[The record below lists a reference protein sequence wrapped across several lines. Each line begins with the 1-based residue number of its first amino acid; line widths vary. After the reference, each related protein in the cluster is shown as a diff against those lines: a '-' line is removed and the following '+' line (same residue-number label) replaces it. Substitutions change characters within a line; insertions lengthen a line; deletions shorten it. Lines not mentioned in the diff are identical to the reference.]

1 MMDMQP
7 LRRRMLIDLA
17 WCFIGG
23 VVFGYATT
31 MTGQIIGQAC
41 MLYGAISG
49 AIDSLAI
56 SVFELHDDLEKRLGN
71 IERRIDRGNRL

>member
-1 MMDMQP
+1 MTDMRP

-23 VVFGYATT
+23 FVFGYATT
-31 MTGQIIGQAC
+31 MSGQMIGEAC
-41 MLYGAISG
+41 MLYGALVG

-56 SVFELHDDLEKRLGN
+56 SIFELHDNLEKRLDN
-71 IERRIDRGNRL
+71 IERRINHDGRL

>member
-1 MMDMQP
+1 MTDMRP

-23 VVFGYATT
+23 VVFRYATT
-31 MTGQIIGQAC
+31 MTGQMIGQAC

-56 SVFELHDDLEKRLGN
+56 SVFELHDNLEKRLDN
-71 IERRIDRGNRL
+71 IEKLLEDD